1 MAESDYSEDEFPSP
15 ERRAKLRRDTL
26 RNWRANF
33 RPDLN
38 GMVLDQRPS
47 RWPFSTK
54 SPGPREMR
62 VKTRA
67 DRTCPND
74 AACAKDGDTLI
85 PPSSATATLTV
96 SRALLYRSRKARFIW
111 SVKGF
116 VK

>member
-54 SPGPREMR
+54 SPGPREN
-62 VKTRA
+62 A
-67 DRTCPND
+67 
-74 AACAKDGDTLI
+74 
-85 PPSSATATLTV
+85 SATLTV
-96 SRALLYRSRKARFIW
+96 SRELLYRSRKARFIW